1 MNNAQPMGNSVA
13 TTSNHVEFS
22 TFIPLKFIRRG
33 GRSVVEPPENVAQVI
48 KDHAQL
54 PDTKLVEGLT
64 RAFYWQRLIDEGIV
78 RSGVEIARQEGLD
91 QATVNECMRLTLLDP
106 KIIDSI
112 LQGTQPKG
120 LNLHWFTKHTIPAL
134 WSEQLAKF
142 QAIADS
148 Q

>member
-1 MNNAQPMGNSVA
+1 MNNAQSMNNSVA
-13 TTSNHVEFS
+13 TTSNHLEFS
-22 TFIPLKFIRRG
+22 TFIPLKFVKRG
-33 GRSVVEPPENVAQVI
+33 GRSVVEPPENASQVI
-48 KDHAQL
+48 KDQAQL

-64 RAFYWQRLIDEGIV
+64 RAFYWQRLIDGGIV

-120 LNLHWFTKHTIPAL
+120 MNLHWFTKNTIPAL
-134 WSEQLAKF
+134 WSEQHAKF
-142 QAIADS
+142 QAIADN
-148 Q
+148 

>member
-1 MNNAQPMGNSVA
+1 MNNAQPMSHSVT
-13 TTSNHVEFS
+13 TTSNHVELS
-22 TFIPLKFIRRG
+22 TFIPLKFVKRG
-33 GRSVVEPPENVAQVI
+33 GRGVVEPPENVAQVI

-112 LQGTQPKG
+112 LQGTQPNG
-120 LNLHWFTKHTIPAL
+120 LNLHWFTKHTIPNL
-134 WSEQLAKF
+134 WSEQHSKF
-142 QAIADS
+142 QAIVDN
-148 Q
+148 

>member
-22 TFIPLKFIRRG
+22 TFIPLKFVKRG
-33 GRSVVEPPENVAQVI
+33 GRSVVESPENVAQVI

-120 LNLHWFTKHTIPAL
+120 LNLHWFCAKKLLRPCTKPNR
-134 WSEQLAKF
+134 
-142 QAIADS
+142 
-148 Q
+148 

>member
-1 MNNAQPMGNSVA
+1 MNNAQSVGNSVA

-22 TFIPLKFIRRG
+22 TFIPLKLVKRG
-33 GRSVVEPPENVAQVI
+33 GRSVVEPPENAAQAI
-48 KDHAQL
+48 KDLAKL

-112 LQGTQPKG
+112 LQGTHPKEV
-120 LNLHWFTKHTIPAL
+120 NLHWFTKHTIPSL
-134 WSEQLAKF
+134 WSEQHAKF
-142 QAIADS
+142 QAVS
-148 Q
+148 GSK

>member
-1 MNNAQPMGNSVA
+1 MNNAQPMSHSVT
-13 TTSNHVEFS
+13 TTSNHVELS
-22 TFIPLKFIRRG
+22 TFIPLKFVKRG
-33 GRSVVEPPENVAQVI
+33 GRGVVEPPENVAQVI

-64 RAFYWQRLIDEGIV
+64 RAFYWQRLIDEDIV

-120 LNLHWFTKHTIPAL
+120 LNLHWFTKHPIPVL
-134 WSEQLAKF
+134 WNEQHEKF
-142 QAIADS
+142 QAIAN
-148 Q
+148 